1 MSPPGRPKGE
11 YRSAQHEGSSIHPP
25 GRPKGEYR
33 SAQHEGS
40 PVTPAPPATV
50 RTAAVA
56 LAITLVIQL
65 FTALAAAATAV
76 LAPVIA
82 RDLGLSPKLIGVFV
96 GLVYVGGATASLAS
110 GGFIARHGAIRVSQ
124 VCVLLCAAGL
134 ALVPLATDGAGF
146 ALVLMVL
153 APVIIGL
160 GYGPITPASS
170 HVLVRTAPPARVAL
184 TFSIKQTGVP
194 AGVALAGAGLPGLA
208 LAFGW
213 RATFIAVAAIG
224 IVIAAVAQTT
234 RPRLD
239 ADRSPET
246 RVSLGGVLAPLRL
259 VLGNRGLAELALT
272 GFAYAA
278 TQMCLLSFLVV
289 YLSEEM
295 GFSLV
300 AAGFALTVANL
311 GGITGRI
318 VWGAVADR
326 FIRPK
331 VMLGLIG
338 VATGVCGYLTAG
350 FGAGWPTAA
359 LLAVCAL
366 FGATAI
372 GWNGVQLAQVAR
384 LAPVGHA
391 GAVTG
396 AAGFVTFAGVVIG
409 PPAFALLAGLTG
421 SYRAGF
427 MAFGSLSMICGLWLL
442 HKRR

>member
-1 MSPPGRPKGE
+1 MS
-11 YRSAQHEGSSIHPP
+11 PP

-289 YLSEEM
+289 YLSEEI

-318 VWGAVADR
+318 VWGAIADR

-338 VATGVCGYLTAG
+338 VATGVCGYLTAA
-350 FGAGWPTAA
+350 FGAAWPTAA